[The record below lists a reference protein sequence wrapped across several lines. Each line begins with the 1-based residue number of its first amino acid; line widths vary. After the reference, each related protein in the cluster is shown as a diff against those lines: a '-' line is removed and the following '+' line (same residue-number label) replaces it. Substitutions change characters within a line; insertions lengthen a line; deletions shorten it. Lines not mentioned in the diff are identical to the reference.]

1 MLRNKTILIH
11 KNISNGFEFYDGKRK
26 WYGVKEDFRALSN
39 KYYFIKTDLKETT
52 IETYKRIIKESE
64 AIAEKTNGQVDMRKS
79 GSYTLTS
86 LKLFRETTLAP
97 NRSEKIDEKENAWL
111 NLATTGALV
120 FAEKYDGEAIQYDV
134 NSMYIYEMLKKEA
147 SWPIAPGKFHTINSS
162 FTEKWSKFPYGIYK
176 ATIEGNPPKKS
187 LQCTRYL
194 RYNPH
199 GIYTHYDLECARKNG
214 LKVTLM
220 NITPNA
226 LIYEKNIRITGK
238 DMFGEWGNI
247 LYNIKKEG
255 GTAGKVSKALLVSLW
270 GVLCEQR
277 NGQNY
282 GTHPRIKP
290 FLLASARK
298 RISEIVKPL
307 GDQVKRIH
315 TDGFI
320 VAGKVELKTG
330 IEMGELKFEK
340 KGVCVVKN
348 CISITW
354 KPSYPEIPNLI
365 TNILPDF
372 EKIQQDKE
380 QITKLDTEYPAS
392 QTVKRKL
399 SKKSDINLPNEIIIE
414 IFQHLRTQNERLDT
428 KCSASQCG
436 NNELLFPVLYV
447 NKRWNE
453 CATYLIWRRITLYRY
468 NIRNFVKLIKM
479 KPLPNAI
486 KYIKQIEFERIDNYL
501 NMNEFQLEDIVS
513 ICQDIVTISFKDC
526 GWGFLNNSSLKITLD
541 ICKNLKHIFIYGS
554 NRIAPKTVLSIPEK
568 CTSIKTIK
576 IQNCE

>member
-1 MLRNKTILIH
+1 
-11 KNISNGFEFYDGKRK
+11 
-26 WYGVKEDFRALSN
+26 
-39 KYYFIKTDLKETT
+39 
-52 IETYKRIIKESE
+52 
-64 AIAEKTNGQVDMRKS
+64 
-79 GSYTLTS
+79 
-86 LKLFRETTLAP
+86 
-97 NRSEKIDEKENAWL
+97 
-111 NLATTGALV
+111 
-120 FAEKYDGEAIQYDV
+120 
-134 NSMYIYEMLKKEA
+134 MLKKEA

-220 NITPNA
+220 NISPNA
-226 LIYEKNIRITGK
+226 LIYERNVRITGK
-238 DMFGEWGNI
+238 NMFGEWGKM

-320 VAGKVELKTG
+320 VAGKIELEMG

-348 CISITW
+348 CISVTW
-354 KPSYPEIPNLI
+354 KPSYPEIPNLVI
-365 TNILPDF
+365 FKENELRSTNSLPDF
-372 EKIQQDKE
+372 EKMQQDKE
-380 QITKLDTEYPAS
+380 QNTKLDTEYPAS

-414 IFQHLRTQNERLDT
+414 IFQHLLYSNDTSCLRTQNDRLDT
-428 KCSASQCG
+428 KCPASQCG

-468 NIRNFVKLIKM
+468 NITKFVELIKK
-479 KPLPNAI
+479 KPLPNVI
-486 KYIKQIEFERIDNYL
+486 KYIKQVEFERIDNYF
-501 NMNEFQLEDIVS
+501 NTNEFLLEEIID
-513 ICQDIVTISFKDC
+513 ICQDIITISFKDC
-526 GWGFLNNSSLKITLD
+526 DWGFLNNSSLKMTLD
-541 ICKNLKHIFIYGS
+541 TCKNLKHIFIYGT
-554 NRIAPKTVLSIPEK
+554 NRIAPKTILSIPEK
-568 CTSIKTIK
+568 CTSIKTIR
-576 IQNCE
+576 IQNCERISDKIINQLVSKYPKIEINKKEQPTVVDRFPANNIEVDQAIEDIFDEL